1 MPSARSHRL
10 ADRHFFRSIARTDQ
24 EKIDQIYRPNE
35 QQEKHPAL
43 HQQKWRTNG
52 TDVIR
57 MQRNHQR
64 AKAGFGHHFRLRII
78 FLDGGV
84 VCIDLGLRFRDRR
97 ARLQPRD
104 HVRDAAARVARF
116 RPTLF
121 HTGFYRKKN
130 ACLGREKTKSRR
142 QDANDLSWDTVY
154 AGVTTE
160 NVWIR
165 IEILPPEGV
174 RQDNYVFLRVGF
186 FIGEVATDHGTY
198 PKGREKFR
206 RDAHDF
212 LLLHGARITDGF
224 GSLHIHGK
232 AREGRDIAAP
242 LVVIG
247 YRRAVVLDT
256 GFRIRVVNRD

>member
-1 MPSARSHRL
+1 
-10 ADRHFFRSIARTDQ
+10 
-24 EKIDQIYRPNE
+24 
-35 QQEKHPAL
+35 
-43 HQQKWRTNG
+43 
-52 TDVIR
+52 
-57 MQRNHQR
+57 MQRNHRR
-64 AKAGFGHHFRLRII
+64 AEAGVHHHFRFRII

-130 ACLGREKTKSRR
+130 ARLGREKTKSRR

-154 AGVTTE
+154 AGITTQ
-160 NVWIR
+160 NVWIG
-165 IEILPPEGV
+165 IETLAPEGV
-174 RQDNYVFLRVGF
+174 RQDNDVLLRGRFFL
-186 FIGEVATDHGTY
+186 GEVATDRGAYT
-198 PKGREKFR
+198 KGREKFR

-212 LLLHGARITDGF
+212 LLLHGARIADGF

-232 AREGRDIAAP
+232 AREGRDVAAP

-247 YRRAVVLDT
+247 DRRAVILDA
-256 GFRIRVVNRD
+256 GFWIGVENRDQPIGLRKWKRTEQNRIYHCENREVRSEA